1 MGNSKDK
8 IYNLFILT
16 VSKKRGIQAL
26 KYNSVEKL
34 PYEQKTYEIR
44 ITHKLLLKD

>member
-1 MGNSKDK
+1 MQLIHLNC
-8 IYNLFILT
+8 I
-16 VSKKRGIQAL
+16 SKKRGIQVL

-44 ITHKLLLKD
+44 ITHKLLLLKD